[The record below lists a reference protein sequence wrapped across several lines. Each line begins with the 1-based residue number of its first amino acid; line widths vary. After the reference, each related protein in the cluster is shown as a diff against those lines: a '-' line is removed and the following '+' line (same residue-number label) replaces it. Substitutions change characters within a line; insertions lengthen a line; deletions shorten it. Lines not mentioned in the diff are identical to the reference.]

1 MNMPFNQSASASLSD
16 ILTAQK
22 NGVIAINNL
31 ASYTNAVSGYL
42 DRIAAFLESTGVPGP
57 LGQAAASTSFATLY
71 TCPAGSVAQV
81 VDITI
86 CNTSASPATFSVC
99 LVPAGGSAGASN
111 ALFFDAPIPGN
122 TTVQW
127 TGSQFM
133 AAGGFISGKASVT
146 TVTFTVGGRVAS

>member
-1 MNMPFNQSASASLSD
+1 MNMPYNQAASASLSD

-31 ASYTNAVSGYL
+31 AGITNNSVLAL

-71 TCPAGSVAQV
+71 TAPAGALAQV
-81 VDITI
+81 TDITI
-86 CNTSASPATFSVC
+86 CNTVVTPATFSIC
-99 LVPAGGSAGASN
+99 LVPSGGTAGAGN

-133 AAGGFISGKASVT
+133 LAGGFIAAKASAT
-146 TVTFTVGGRVAS
+146 TVAFTIGGRVAS

>member
-1 MNMPFNQSASASLSD
+1 MNMPYNQAASASLSD

-31 ASYTNAVSGYL
+31 AGITNSSVLAL

-71 TCPAGSVAQV
+71 TAPAGALAQV
-81 VDITI
+81 TDITI
-86 CNTSASPATFSVC
+86 CNTVVTPATFSIC
-99 LVPAGGSAGASN
+99 LVPSGGTAGAGN

-133 AAGGFISGKASVT
+133 LAGGFIAAKASAT
-146 TVTFTVGGRVAS
+146 TVAFTIGGRVAS

>member
-1 MNMPFNQSASASLSD
+1 MNMPFNQSSSASLSD

-31 ASYTNAVSGYL
+31 ASYTNSLAGFAE
-42 DRIAAFLESTGVPGP
+42 RIAVLLESLGVPGP

-71 TCPAGSVAQV
+71 TCPADSVAQV
-81 VDITI
+81 TDITI
-86 CNTSASPATFSVC
+86 CNTSASTATFSVC
-99 LVPAGGSAGASN
+99 IVPSGGAAGASN
-111 ALFFDAPIPGN
+111 AMFFDAPIPGN

-133 AAGGFISGKASVT
+133 AAGGFISGKASAT
-146 TVTFTVGGRVAS
+146 TVTFTVGGRVAA

>member
-1 MNMPFNQSASASLSD
+1 MNIPYNQSSSASLSD

-31 ASYTNAVSGYL
+31 AGYTNATSAFL
-42 DRIAAFLESTGVPGP
+42 ERIAEFLESTGVPGP

-71 TCPAGSVAQV
+71 TAPAGALAQV
-81 VDITI
+81 TDITI
-86 CNTSASPATFSVC
+86 CNTVAVAATFSVC
-99 LVPAGGSAGASN
+99 VVPSGGTAGAGN

-133 AAGGFISGKASVT
+133 LAGGFIAAKASAT
-146 TVTFTVGGRVAS
+146 TVAFSIGGRVAS

>member
-31 ASYTNAVSGYL
+31 AGYTNSVSGFL

-71 TCPAGSVAQV
+71 TCPADAVAQV
-81 VDITI
+81 TDITI

-99 LVPAGGSAGASN
+99 IVPSGGTAGASN
-111 ALFFDAPIPGN
+111 AMFFDAPIPGN

-133 AAGGFISGKASVT
+133 TAGGFLSGKASAT
-146 TVTFTVGGRVAS
+146 TVAFTIGGRVAA

>member
-1 MNMPFNQSASASLSD
+1 MNMPFNQSSSASLSD
-16 ILTAQK
+16 LLTAQK

-31 ASYTNAVSGYL
+31 AGITTNSVSAL

-57 LGQAAASTSFATLY
+57 LGQAAASTSFATLF
-71 TCPAGSVAQV
+71 TAAADTVAQV
-81 VDITI
+81 TDITV
-86 CNTSASPATFSVC
+86 CNTAASPATFSVC
-99 LVPAGGSAGASN
+99 IVPSGGTAGAGN

-133 AAGGFISGKASVT
+133 QAGGFISAKASAT
-146 TVTFTVGGRVAS
+146 TVSFTIGGRVAS

>member
-31 ASYTNAVSGYL
+31 AAYTNAVSGFL
-42 DRIAAFLESTGVPGP
+42 DRIATFLEATGVPGP

-71 TCPAGSVAQV
+71 TAPADSVAQV
-81 VDITI
+81 TDIDI
-86 CNTSASPATFSVC
+86 CNTAGAAATFSVC
-99 LVPAGGSAGASN
+99 IVPSGGSAGAAN

-133 AAGGFISGKASVT
+133 LAGGFIAAKASAT
-146 TVTFTVGGRVAS
+146 TVSFTVGGRVAS